1 MSQLSEIKCPHCGKW
16 SPWTNKVDDK
26 CSSCGQY
33 LEPDRV
39 AHHEQQKVADA
50 QRKNYYMD
58 IKESDETIVQLYK
71 IFINS
76 VRFGAYYV
84 VMLFFVIVAA
94 MLFIVGLI
102 AV

>member
-33 LEPDRV
+33 LEPGRV
-39 AHHEQQKVADA
+39 AHHAQQQVAEA
-50 QRKNYYMD
+50 QRKNYYME

-71 IFINS
+71 ILVNS
-76 VRFGAYYV
+76 VRWGAYYV
-84 VMLFFVIVAA
+84 VMLFFVLAA
-94 MLFIVGLI
+94 VMLFIVGLI
-102 AV
+102 AI